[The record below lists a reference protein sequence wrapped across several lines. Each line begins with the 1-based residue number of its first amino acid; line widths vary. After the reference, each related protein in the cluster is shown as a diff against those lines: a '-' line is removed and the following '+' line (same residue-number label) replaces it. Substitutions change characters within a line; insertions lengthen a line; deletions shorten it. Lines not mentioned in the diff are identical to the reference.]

1 MNLTARI
8 IYIGV
13 YRQILKGGE
22 LTNVSEAAKRL
33 SNQHVSP
40 LGRGKDGAVC
50 VCHHPQ
56 MGGGGTVN
64 PPFDM
69 WGHQQGPPHS

>member
-1 MNLTARI
+1 MNLTAR

-22 LTNVSEAAKRL
+22 LTNESEAAKRL

-40 LGRGKDGAVC
+40 PGRGKDGAVC
-50 VCHHPQ
+50 VSPPTD
-56 MGGGGTVN
+56 GWGGTVN